1 MRRASLTR
9 KRSGAWFSKA
19 GRRQSS
25 TPPLPGR
32 LLCSLMRATADE
44 SAFLLIT
51 RSVSLAASTTRA
63 ITPSPPFLCS
73 DLVRLR
79 PIRAT
84 SDNRESS
91 RIGVHRGRR
100 RGWVQ
105 GERERERT
113 REGNPPLLSLLLRQ
127 FRRRRGLSCI
137 LWDENGRIFTRTRV
151 TRNLPPLSQH
161 FSLGYCFGGGFSR
174 VPLIPRSR
182 RRNDSSRG

>member
-1 MRRASLTR
+1 
-9 KRSGAWFSKA
+9 
-19 GRRQSS
+19 
-25 TPPLPGR
+25 
-32 LLCSLMRATADE
+32 MRATADE

-105 GERERERT
+105 GERERERGKGIFPFY
-113 REGNPPLLSLLLRQ
+113 RCSCGN
-127 FRRRRGLSCI
+127 FDDGGGLSCI

-174 VPLIPRSR
+174 VPLIPQSR
-182 RRNDSSRG
+182 RRNDSSRGLFV